1 MDQKLKYF
9 LYSQNSLNTFK
20 SCPLKFKYKY
30 IDNINW
36 RLDSI
41 ESRDYYE
48 GLKSGSEFHLLCERY
63 FKNIPIGE
71 NISEEFKL
79 WIEKIKDIIYIDES
93 KIYLPEYEVRIK
105 IGENYLTAKYD
116 LVIID
121 DNSIEIWD
129 WKTESQNS
137 SYKNIE
143 NRMQTIVYMYLA
155 KEVIQKIYN
164 LNIDTENISMKYF
177 RLKID
182 NYPITVKYNKEKH
195 LKSKYIIES
204 FINNISNLDFDGYI
218 QKNKNHC
225 KYCEFNKLCNNKN
238 INYDIIDE
246 NIDFDE
252 MIEEDD

>member
-1 MDQKLKYF
+1 M
-9 LYSQNSLNTFK
+9 SLN
-20 SCPLKFKYKY
+20 
-30 IDNINW
+30 
-36 RLDSI
+36 
-41 ESRDYYE
+41 
-48 GLKSGSEFHLLCERY
+48 

>member
-36 RLDSI
+36 RFDSI

-48 GLKSGSEFHLLCERY
+48 GLKSGSEFHL
-63 FKNIPIGE
+63 
-71 NISEEFKL
+71 L

>member
-1 MDQKLKYF
+1 MNQKLKYF
-9 LYSQNSLNTFK
+9 VYSQNSLNTFK

-36 RLDSI
+36 KFDGI

-79 WIEKIKDIIYIDES
+79 WMIKIKDTIKIDSS
-93 KIYLPEYEVRIK
+93 KIYLPEYEARIK
-105 IGENYLTAKYD
+105 IKNNYLTAKYD

-121 DNSIEIWD
+121 KDSIEIWD
-129 WKTESQNS
+129 WKTESQKT

-143 NRMQTIVYMYLA
+143 GRMQTIVYMYLA

-164 LNIDTENISMKYF
+164 MDIPIENISMKYF
-177 RLKID
+177 RLKVD
-182 NYPITVKYNKEKH
+182 NKPITVKYSNEKY
-195 LKSKYIIES
+195 LRSKS
-204 FINNISNLDFDGYI
+204 FIENNIENISNLDFDS

-225 KYCEFNKLCNNKN
+225 KFCEFNKLCNNQN
-238 INYDIIDE
+238 INYDMIS
-246 NIDFDE
+246 E
-252 MIEEDD
+252 MEEEDD

>member
-1 MDQKLKYF
+1 M
-9 LYSQNSLNTFK
+9 
-20 SCPLKFKYKY
+20 
-30 IDNINW
+30 
-36 RLDSI
+36 
-41 ESRDYYE
+41 
-48 GLKSGSEFHLLCERY
+48 
-63 FKNIPIGE
+63 
-71 NISEEFKL
+71 
-79 WIEKIKDIIYIDES
+79 IYIDES

>member
-9 LYSQNSLNTFK
+9 VYSQNSLNTFK
-20 SCPLKFKYKY
+20 SCPQKFKYKY

-36 RLDSI
+36 KFDGV

-48 GLKSGSEFHLLCERY
+48 GLKYGSEFHLLCERY

-79 WIEKIKDIIYIDES
+79 WIKKIKDIIEIDDS
-93 KIYLPEYEVRIK
+93 KTYLPEYEVRIK

-121 DNSIEIWD
+121 QNNIEIWD
-129 WKTESQNS
+129 WKTESQKSN
-137 SYKNIE
+137 YKNIE
-143 NRMQTIVYMYLA
+143 SRMQTIVYMYLA

-164 LNIDTENISMKYF
+164 LDIPIENISMKYF

-182 NYPITVKYNKEKH
+182 NSPITVKYTNEKYMRS
-195 LKSKYIIES
+195 KSIIE
-204 FINNISNLDFDGYI
+204 NYVERISNLNFDEYVE
-218 QKNKNHC
+218 KNKNHC
-225 KYCEFNKLCNNKN
+225 KYCEFNKLCNNQT
-238 INYDIIDE
+238 INYDMIDE
-246 NIDFDE
+246 SIDYDE
-252 MIEEDD
+252 IVEEED

>member
-1 MDQKLKYF
+1 MEIRFHRK
-9 LYSQNSLNTFK
+9 
-20 SCPLKFKYKY
+20 P
-30 IDNINW
+30 
-36 RLDSI
+36 RLL
-41 ESRDYYE
+41 R
-48 GLKSGSEFHLLCERY
+48 KSGSEFHLLCERY

-129 WKTESQNS
+129 WKTESQKT

-143 NRMQTIVYMYLA
+143 SRMQTIVYMYLA

-164 LNIDTENISMKYF
+164 MDIPIENISMKYF
-177 RLKID
+177 RLKVD
-182 NYPITVKYNKEKH
+182 DKPITVKYSSEKY
-195 LKSKYIIES
+195 LRSKS
-204 FINNISNLDFDGYI
+204 FIENNIENISNLDFDLHI

-225 KYCEFNKLCNNKN
+225 KFCEFNKLCNNKN